1 MSTKPRKKPTAAAE
15 SPLLSHT
22 LQLLRRYDLRARKE
36 LGQNFLVDGEI
47 LERIIAAAE
56 LIPSDLVVEIGPGLG
71 VLTEQLAQKAGWVLA
86 IELDDNLAAILKER
100 LSSYRN
106 VTIINADVLKTDPAA
121 LLEEQKTKLPPGINS
136 ASYKVVANLPYYITS
151 PTLRHLLEA
160 SAKPKMMVVMVQKE
174 VAEQITAKAG
184 RLSLMGISIQLYG
197 APTLVTKVPAASFY
211 PAPKVDSAVLRIEI
225 YPQPAVDVGDSEG
238 FFRVVRAGFSH
249 ARKQLHNS
257 LERGLLLP
265 KEDVLIMLNK
275 ANIDIERRAQTLT
288 LEEWGRLW
296 RIFAGNEV
304 HD

>member
-1 MSTKPRKKPTAAAE
+1 MTGTKSGKKPAVATE

-36 LGQNFLVDGEI
+36 LGQNFLIDTDI

-56 LIPSDLVVEIGPGLG
+56 LTPSDLVVEIGPGLG

-86 IELDDNLAAILKER
+86 IELDDNLAAILKQR
-100 LSSYRN
+100 LSSYSN

-121 LLEEQKTKLPPGINS
+121 LLEEHKGKLPPGINP

-160 SAKPKMMVVMVQKE
+160 SAKPKTMVVMVQKE
-174 VAEQITAKAG
+174 VAEQITAKPG
-184 RLSLMGISIQLYG
+184 KLSLMGISIQLYG
-197 APTLVTKVPAASFY
+197 NPTLVTKVPASSFY

-225 YPQPAVDVGDSEG
+225 YPQPAVDIGDSEG
-238 FFRVVRAGFSH
+238 FFKIVRAGFSH

-265 KEDVLIMLNK
+265 KEDVLELLNK
-275 ANIDIERRAQTLT
+275 AGIDIERRAQTLT

-296 RIFAGNEV
+296 RLFDGDKAT
-304 HD
+304 